1 MEEKAKNWIVDI
13 VPITRIA
20 LSRQQFFSYLN
31 PKEVAPGSLV
41 SIEFFRRNISG
52 ITLKNRKDFE
62 RFGNITLKKIQ
73 KVEEEALLTDKQIE
87 LAKFVS
93 EYYFCP
99 LGTVL
104 KFFVP
109 KTVKKRRSKNEEL
122 RRNSKDKKINLT
134 QEQQEAI
141 DKITKNW
148 KLEIGNWKFL
158 LFGPSSSGKTEIYI
172 NAIKK
177 LKAKNKNLQFLILLP
192 ELILTPQAIE
202 RYGEYFSEDETVL
215 VHSKLSKGELYENWK
230 KVKSGKAK
238 IIIGSRMSVFFPFKN
253 LGAIFVDE
261 EQDMS
266 FKQWSMNPRYD
277 ARKVAEKLAE
287 IHGAKMVSGS
297 ATPSVESYQ
306 KALDGEY
313 ELLKIGDLQICDT
326 GQATCNRKKVE
337 LVDMRKEYWKRKSPA
352 LISEKLKSEIEYNL
366 KHKRQII
373 LFINRRGMSK
383 FSVCASCKNTLK
395 CPKCERALV
404 YDSQGN
410 YRCFHCGYKTDIFIT
425 CPNCKGNIFK
435 NIGIGSQAIEKEMK
449 KIFPKAKV
457 KRVDADSMSGKK
469 EEEIIFDDFGK
480 FKIDILVGT
489 QIITKGW
496 DFPNVGLVGVIDAD
510 SLLSISDFKTSEKA
524 FQNLVQ
530 IIGRTGRTKSLF
542 AGTSIIQTYNPENY
556 IMKAVSKLD
565 FESFFESEISE
576 RKTLGYPPFWQIIK
590 IIFKDQ
596 NQKKVEKEAK
606 KVYTLIKEGDFA
618 GFSLKISE
626 PQYPLL
632 NKIRGKFINQIV
644 IRLKNKD
651 NKIPKNLEKILKTL
665 GSGWTI
671 DRDPIGIS

>member
-41 SIEFFRRNISG
+41 SIEFFRRNIFG

-109 KTVKKRRSKNEEL
+109 KIAKKRKVKSEKRKVDSKP
-122 RRNSKDKKINLT
+122 KKINLT

-141 DKITKNW
+141 DKITNPLKFD
-148 KLEIGNWKFL
+148 IGNLKFL
-158 LFGPSSSGKTEIYI
+158 LYGPSSSGKTEVYI
-172 NAIKK
+172 NSISKFK
-177 LKAKNKNLQFLILLP
+177 SQNSKLQFLILLP

-287 IHGAKMVSGS
+287 MHGARMVFGS
-297 ATPSVESYQ
+297 ATPSVESYH
-306 KALDGEY
+306 KAFSGEY
-313 ELLKIGDLQICDT
+313 ELLKISQIT
-326 GQATCNRKKVE
+326 NHKSQISV
-337 LVDMRKEYWKRKSPA
+337 VDMRKEYWKRKSPA
-352 LISEKLKSEIEYNL
+352 TISEKLKSEIEYNL
-366 KHKRQII
+366 KHQRQII

-425 CPNCKGNIFK
+425 CPNCRGNIFK
-435 NIGIGSQAIEKEMK
+435 NIGIGSQTIEKEMK

-469 EEEIIFDDFGK
+469 EEEKIFDAFGK
-480 FKIDILVGT
+480 GEIDILVGT

-530 IIGRTGRTKSLF
+530 IIGRTGRTRSLF

-576 RKTLGYPPFWQIIK
+576 RKTLSYPPFWQIIK
-590 IIFKDQ
+590 IVFSDQ

-632 NKIRGKFINQIV
+632 NKIRGKFINQII

-651 NKIPKNLEKILKTL
+651 EKIPKNLEKILKTL